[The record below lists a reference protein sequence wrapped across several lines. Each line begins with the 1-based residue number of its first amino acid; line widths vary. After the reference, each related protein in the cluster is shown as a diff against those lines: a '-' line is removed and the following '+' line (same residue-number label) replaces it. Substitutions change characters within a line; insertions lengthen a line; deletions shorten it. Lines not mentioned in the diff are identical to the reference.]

1 MGIVVKQSF
10 KNLIST
16 YLGFGIGA
24 LNVLFLYPKFLTAEY
39 YGLVTF
45 LLSAGNLFWPFM
57 ALGVHNTIVKFY
69 TSYTSKLDTDK
80 LLNFALVLPLLL
92 GLVIGLVGYI
102 FYDALLNY
110 FEGENDLV
118 QPYIW
123 GIFVIAMATA
133 YFEVFFAWAKVQYK
147 SVFGTSM
154 RELFH
159 RLAIT
164 ILLIFLYAEFISVHL
179 FIYLLIGVFIL
190 RTLVMLGYAIK
201 LYTPR
206 FSFQLP
212 PKLKD
217 LLNYSLLIFIAGTVA
232 VALFDLDK
240 VMIEYFMP
248 IENVSI
254 YGIAIYIATVIA
266 VPSKAMHQITNP
278 ITAKYLNHNE
288 NHLLKDLYVRSSN
301 TLFVVSGFV
310 FTLII
315 TNVHQLYEIIPEDYR
330 IGVSIVFLISL
341 VKLSDNI
348 LGNNNSIIF
357 NSKYYKTVLVAGVV
371 LVGVAFLL
379 NLWLI
384 PMYGIYG
391 AAYATFLSFL
401 VYNIFKLL
409 FVRITFGIHPFNF
422 KSLFIA
428 LVISALTS
436 GFYFWDFTTEFA
448 LLNII
453 LKSILISIFY
463 FIITLKAD
471 LSKDLSNL
479 YSKLIQNKT
488 PS

>member
-1 MGIVVKQSF
+1 MGIVAKQSF
-10 KNLIST
+10 NNLIST

-24 LNVLFLYPKFLTAEY
+24 LNVLLLYPKFLTTEY

-69 TSYTSKLDTDK
+69 TSYTTKIDTDR
-80 LLNFALVLPLLL
+80 LLNFALFLPLAL
-92 GLVIGLVGYI
+92 GLLIGIVGFV
-102 FYDALLNY
+102 FYDTLLQY
-110 FEGENDLV
+110 FEGDNDLV

-123 GIFVIAMATA
+123 GIFVIAMTTA
-133 YFEVFFAWAKVQYK
+133 YFEVFFAWAKVQFK
-147 SVFGTSM
+147 SVFGTIM
-154 RELFH
+154 REVFH
-159 RLAIT
+159 RLAIS
-164 ILLIFLYAEFISVHL
+164 ILLLFLYAEFISVHL

-190 RTLVMLGYAIK
+190 RTLVMLGYAFK
-201 LYTPR
+201 LYLPK

-212 PKLKD
+212 ARLKD
-217 LLNYSLLIFIAGTVA
+217 LMNYSLLIFIAGTVA

-278 ITAKYLNHNE
+278 ITAKYLNHGDNE
-288 NHLLKDLYVRSSN
+288 LLKDLYVRSSN
-301 TLFVVSGFV
+301 TLFVISGFV
-310 FTLII
+310 FILII
-315 TNVHQLYEIIPEDYR
+315 TNVHQLYEIIPEPYR
-330 IGVSIVFLISL
+330 VGVSIVFLISL
-341 VKLSDNI
+341 VKLSDNV

-379 NLWLI
+379 NVWLI
-384 PMYGIYG
+384 PLHGIYG
-391 AAYATFLSFL
+391 AAYATFVSFL

-409 FVRITFGIHPFNF
+409 FVRTTFGIHPFNRR
-422 KSLFIA
+422 SLYIF
-428 LVISALTS
+428 LVISVLTAS
-436 GFYFWDFTTEFA
+436 FYFWDFTTDYA

-453 LKSILISIFY
+453 FKSILISILYLFISLKGRLSEDLTNFY
-463 FIITLKAD
+463 LKV
-471 LSKDLSNL
+471 LQKKIS
-479 YSKLIQNKT
+479 
-488 PS
+488 

>member
-1 MGIVVKQSF
+1 MGIVAKQSL

-24 LNVLFLYPKFLTAEY
+24 LNVLFLYPKFLTPEY

-69 TSYTSKLDTDK
+69 TSYTSKLETDK

-92 GLVIGLVGYI
+92 GLVIGIVGYI
-102 FYDALLNY
+102 FYDALLHY

-123 GIFVIAMATA
+123 GIFVIAMTTA

-147 SVFGTSM
+147 SVFGTTM

-164 ILLIFLYAEFISVHL
+164 VLLIFLYAEFINVHL

-212 PKLKD
+212 SRLKD

-278 ITAKYLNHNE
+278 ITAKYLNHGEKN
-288 NHLLKDLYVRSSN
+288 LLKDLYIRSSN
-301 TLFVVSGFV
+301 TLFVISGFV
-310 FTLII
+310 FTLIV
-315 TNVHQLYEIIPEDYR
+315 TNVNQLYEIIPEEYR

-357 NSKYYKTVLVAGVV
+357 NSKYYKTVLVAGVI
-371 LVGVAFLL
+371 LVGFAFLL

-384 PMYGIYG
+384 PMHGIYG
-391 AAYATFLSFL
+391 AAYATFISFL
-401 VYNIFKLL
+401 AYNIFKLV
-409 FVRITFGIHPFNF
+409 FVRITFGIHPFNK
-422 KSLFIA
+422 KSFFIF
-428 LVISALTS
+428 LMISVLTFS
-436 GFYFWDFTTEFA
+436 FYFWDFSTDFA
-448 LLNII
+448 LLNIVF
-453 LKSILISIFY
+453 KSVIISAIY
-463 FIITLKAD
+463 FIVSLKGS
-471 LSKDLSNL
+471 LSKDLTNL
-479 YSKLIQNKT
+479 YLKVIQKKT
-488 PS
+488 P

>member
-1 MGIVVKQSF
+1 MGIVAKQSF
-10 KNLIST
+10 NNLIST

-24 LNVLFLYPKFLTAEY
+24 LNVLLLYPKFLTTEY

-69 TSYTSKLDTDK
+69 TSYTTKIDTDR
-80 LLNFALVLPLLL
+80 LLNFALFLPLAL
-92 GLVIGLVGYI
+92 GLLIGIVGFV
-102 FYDALLNY
+102 FYDTLLQY
-110 FEGENDLV
+110 FEGDNDLV

-123 GIFVIAMATA
+123 GIFVIAMTTA
-133 YFEVFFAWAKVQYK
+133 YFEVFFAWAKVQFK
-147 SVFGTSM
+147 SVFGTIM
-154 RELFH
+154 REVFH
-159 RLAIT
+159 RLAIS
-164 ILLIFLYAEFISVHL
+164 ILLLFLYAEFISVHL

-190 RTLVMLGYAIK
+190 RTLVMLGYAFK
-201 LYTPR
+201 LYLPK

-212 PKLKD
+212 ARLKD
-217 LLNYSLLIFIAGTVA
+217 LMNYSLLIFIAGTVA

-278 ITAKYLNHNE
+278 ITAKYLNHGDNE
-288 NHLLKDLYVRSSN
+288 LLKDLYVRSSN
-301 TLFVVSGFV
+301 TLFVISGFV
-310 FTLII
+310 FILII
-315 TNVHQLYEIIPEDYR
+315 TNVHQLYEIIPEPYR
-330 IGVSIVFLISL
+330 VGVSIVFLISL
-341 VKLSDNI
+341 VKLSDNV

-379 NLWLI
+379 NVWLI
-384 PMYGIYG
+384 PLHGIYG
-391 AAYATFLSFL
+391 AAYATFVSFL

-409 FVRITFGIHPFNF
+409 FVRTTFGIHPFNRR
-422 KSLFIA
+422 SLYIF
-428 LVISALTS
+428 LVISVLTAS
-436 GFYFWDFTTEFA
+436 FYFWDFTTDYA

-453 LKSILISIFY
+453 FKSILISILYLFISLKGRLSEDLTNFY
-463 FIITLKAD
+463 LKV
-471 LSKDLSNL
+471 LQK
-479 YSKLIQNKT
+479 KT
-488 PS
+488 P

>member
-1 MGIVVKQSF
+1 MGIVAKQSLS
-10 KNLIST
+10 NLVST

-24 LNVLFLYPKFLTAEY
+24 LNVLFLYPKFLTVEY

-69 TSYTSKLDTDK
+69 TSYNLKVDTDK

-92 GLVIGLVGYI
+92 GLLVALVGVM
-102 FYDALLNY
+102 FYDSLLSY

-147 SVFGTSM
+147 SVVGTVM

-164 ILLIFLYAEFISVHL
+164 ILLLILYAEFISVHL

-190 RTLVMLGYAIK
+190 RTLVMLGYALK

-206 FSFQLP
+206 FSFELP
-212 PKLKD
+212 SQLKD
-217 LLNYSLLIFIAGTVA
+217 IMSYSLLIFIAGTVA

-278 ITAKYLNHNE
+278 ITAKYLNFGQNE
-288 NHLLKDLYVRSSN
+288 LLEDLYIRSSN
-301 TLFVVSGFV
+301 TLFVISGFV

-315 TNVHQLYEIIPEDYR
+315 TNVNQLYNIIPEPYR

-357 NSKYYKTVLVAGVV
+357 NSKYYKTVLIAGVV
-371 LVGVAFLL
+371 LMVFAFLM
-379 NLWLI
+379 NIWLI
-384 PMYGIYG
+384 PIYGIYG
-391 AAYATFLSFL
+391 AAYATFISFL
-401 VYNIFKLL
+401 AYNIFKLL
-409 FVRITFGIHPFNF
+409 FVRFTFGIHPFNLRSF
-422 KSLFIA
+422 YIFLA
-428 LVISALTS
+428 ISALTVS
-436 GFYFWDFTTEFA
+436 FYFWDFNTGYS

-453 LKSILISIFY
+453 LKSLLISILY
-463 FIITLKAD
+463 FIISLKAG
-471 LSKDLSNL
+471 LSKDLSDF
-479 YSKLIQNKT
+479 YFKVIKKKT
-488 PS
+488 P

>member
-1 MGIVVKQSF
+1 MGIVAKQSLN
-10 KNLIST
+10 NLIST

-69 TSYTSKLDTDK
+69 TSYKDKLDTDK
-80 LLNFALVLPLLL
+80 LLNFALFLPLIL
-92 GLVIGLVGYI
+92 GLVIGIIGYI
-102 FYDALLNY
+102 FYDLLVNY
-110 FEGENDLV
+110 FEGKNDLV

-147 SVFGTSM
+147 SVFGTLM

-164 ILLIFLYAEFISVHL
+164 ILLLVLYAEFISVQL

-190 RTLVMLGYAIK
+190 RTLVMLGYALK

-212 PKLKD
+212 PRLKD

-278 ITAKYLNHNE
+278 ITAKYLNHGE
-288 NHLLKDLYVRSSN
+288 KDLLKDLYVRSSN
-301 TLFVVSGFV
+301 TLFVISGFV
-310 FTLII
+310 FTLIV
-315 TNVHQLYEIIPEDYR
+315 TNVNQLYQIIPEEYR

-341 VKLSDNI
+341 VKLTDNI

-371 LVGVAFLL
+371 LVGVAFIL
-379 NLWLI
+379 NMWLI
-384 PMYGIYG
+384 PIYGIYG
-391 AAYATFLSFL
+391 AAYATFVSFL

-409 FVRITFGIHPFNF
+409 FVRITFGIHPFNK
-422 KSLFIA
+422 KSLFIF
-428 LVISALTS
+428 LVISILTIS
-436 GFYFWDFTTEFA
+436 FYFWDFSTDFA

-453 LKSILISIFY
+453 IKSVIISVIY
-463 FIITLKAD
+463 IIISLKAD
-471 LSKDLSNL
+471 LSKDLTDL
-479 YSKLIQNKT
+479 YLKVIQKKT
-488 PS
+488 P

>member
-1 MGIVVKQSF
+1 MGIVAKQSLN
-10 KNLIST
+10 NLIST

-39 YGLVTF
+39 YGLVSF

-69 TSYTSKLDTDK
+69 TSYQNKLDTDK
-80 LLNFALVLPLLL
+80 LLNFALFLPLLL
-92 GLVIGLVGYI
+92 GLLIGIVGYI
-102 FYDALLNY
+102 FYDLLLNY

-123 GIFVIAMATA
+123 GIFVIALATA
-133 YFEVFFAWAKVQYK
+133 YFEVFFAWAKVQFK
-147 SVFGTSM
+147 SVFGTIM

-164 ILLIFLYAEFISVHL
+164 MLLIFLYAELISVHL
-179 FIYLLIGVFIL
+179 FIYLLIGVFVL
-190 RTLVMLGYAIK
+190 RAVVMLGYAIN

-212 PKLKD
+212 PRLKD

-278 ITAKYLNHNE
+278 ITAKYLNHGE
-288 NHLLKDLYVRSSN
+288 NDLLKDLYIRSSN
-301 TLFVVSGFV
+301 TLFVISGFV
-310 FTLII
+310 FTLIV
-315 TNVHQLYEIIPEDYR
+315 TNVNQLYEIIPEEYR
-330 IGVSIVFLISL
+330 VGVSIVFLISL
-341 VKLSDNI
+341 VKLTDNI

-357 NSKYYKTVLVAGVV
+357 NSKYYKTVLMAGVV
-371 LVGVAFLL
+371 LVGVAFAL

-384 PMYGIYG
+384 PVYGIYG
-391 AAYATFLSFL
+391 AAYATFISFL
-401 VYNIFKLL
+401 AYNIFKLL
-409 FVRITFGIHPFNF
+409 FVRITFGIHPFNR
-422 KSLFIA
+422 KSFFIF
-428 LVISALTS
+428 LMISVLTGS
-436 GFYFWDFTTEFA
+436 FYFWDFSTDFA
-448 LLNII
+448 LMNII
-453 LKSILISIFY
+453 FKSVIISTIY
-463 FIITLKAD
+463 FIISLKGG
-471 LSKDLSNL
+471 LSKDLTDL
-479 YSKLIQNKT
+479 YLKVIQKET
-488 PS
+488 P

>member
-1 MGIVVKQSF
+1 MGIVAKQSI

-16 YLGFGIGA
+16 YFGFGIGA
-24 LNVLFLYPKFLTAEY
+24 LNVLFLYPKFLSVEY

-69 TSYTSKLDTDK
+69 TSYHTKTDTDK
-80 LLNFALVLPLLL
+80 LLNFALFMPLAL
-92 GLVIGLVGYI
+92 GLLIGVAGFI
-102 FYDALLNY
+102 FYDALLQY

-133 YFEVFFAWAKVQYK
+133 YFEVFFAWVKVQFK
-147 SVFGTSM
+147 SVFGTLM
-154 RELFH
+154 REVFH

-164 ILLIFLYAEFISVHL
+164 FLLIILYAELISVHL

-190 RTLVMLGYAIK
+190 RTLVMLGYAFK
-201 LYTPR
+201 LYLPK

-212 PKLKD
+212 GRLKE
-217 LLNYSLLIFIAGTVA
+217 LMNYSLLIFIAGTVA

-278 ITAKYLNHNE
+278 ITAKYLNHGE
-288 NHLLKDLYVRSSN
+288 SELLKDLYVRSSN
-301 TLFVVSGFV
+301 TLFLISGFV
-310 FTLII
+310 FILII
-315 TNVHQLYEIIPEDYR
+315 TNVHQLYEIIPEPYR

-341 VKLSDNI
+341 VKLSDNV

-357 NSKYYKTVLVAGVV
+357 NSKYYKTVLIAGVV

-379 NLWLI
+379 NVWLI
-384 PMYGIYG
+384 PIYGIYG
-391 AAYATFLSFL
+391 AAYATFISFL
-401 VYNIFKLL
+401 AYNIFKLS
-409 FVRITFGIHPFNF
+409 FVRITFGIHPFN
-422 KSLFIA
+422 KRSLYIF
-428 LVISALTS
+428 LVITGLTLS
-436 GFYFWDFTTEFA
+436 FYFWDFTTEFA
-448 LLNII
+448 LLNIV
-453 LKSILISIFY
+453 LKSILISILY
-463 FIITLKAD
+463 FIISFKGA
-471 LSKDLSNL
+471 LSKDLTNFYAKVIIKKS
-479 YSKLIQNKT
+479 
-488 PS
+488 P

>member
-1 MGIVVKQSF
+1 M
-10 KNLIST
+10 ST

-24 LNVLFLYPKFLTAEY
+24 LNVLFLYPKFLTDEY

-69 TSYTSKLDTDK
+69 SSFKTSSDKDK

-92 GLVIGLVGYI
+92 GLLLASLGVA
-102 FYDALLNY
+102 FYDLLLDY

-118 QPYIW
+118 QPFIW
-123 GIFVIAMATA
+123 GIFVIAIATA

-147 SVFGTSM
+147 SVFGTLM

-159 RLAIT
+159 RIAIT
-164 ILLIFLYAEFISVHL
+164 LLLICLYAEFISVHL
-179 FIYLLIGVFIL
+179 FINLLIGVFVL
-190 RTLVMLGYAIK
+190 RAMMMLGYAIQ
-201 LYTPR
+201 LYRPR

-212 PKLKD
+212 PRLME
-217 LLNYSLLIFIAGTVA
+217 LLNYSFLIFIAGTVA

-288 NHLLKDLYVRSSN
+288 TDALKDLYIRSSN
-301 TLFVVSGFV
+301 TLFLISGFV
-310 FTLII
+310 FVII
-315 TNVHQLYEIIPEDYR
+315 VTNVHMLYEIIPEDYR
-330 IGVSIVFLISL
+330 VGVSIVVLISL

-357 NSKYYKTVLVAGVV
+357 NSKYYKTVLAAGLV
-371 LVGVAFLL
+371 LVGVAFVL

-384 PMYGIYG
+384 PIYGIYG
-391 AAYATFLSFL
+391 AAYATFFSFL
-401 VYNIFKLL
+401 VYNIFKLV
-409 FVRITFGIHPFNF
+409 FVRMTFGIHPFNRY
-422 KSLFIA
+422 
-428 LVISALTS
+428 SAYIFLMILILSS
-436 GFYFWDFTTEFA
+436 GFYYWNFTTEFA
-448 LLNII
+448 FLNII
-453 LKSILISIFY
+453 LKSIIISLIYAVVSY
-463 FIITLKAD
+463 KAN
-471 LSKDLSNL
+471 LSKDMTEL
-479 YSKLIQNKT
+479 YRKISLKK
-488 PS
+488 

>member
-1 MGIVVKQSF
+1 MGIVAKQSLN
-10 KNLIST
+10 NLIST

-69 TSYTSKLDTDK
+69 TSYKNKLDTDK
-80 LLNFALVLPLLL
+80 LLNFALFLPLLL
-92 GLVIGLVGYI
+92 GLLIGIVGYI
-102 FYDALLNY
+102 FYDLLLNY

-147 SVFGTSM
+147 SVFGTIM

-164 ILLIFLYAEFISVHL
+164 MLLIILYAELISVHL
-179 FIYLLIGVFIL
+179 FIYLLIGVFVL
-190 RTLVMLGYAIK
+190 RAVVMLGYAIN

-212 PKLKD
+212 PRLKE

-240 VMIEYFMP
+240 VMIEHFMP

-278 ITAKYLNHNE
+278 ITAKYLNHGE
-288 NHLLKDLYVRSSN
+288 NDLLKDLYVRSSN
-301 TLFVVSGFV
+301 TLFVISGFV
-310 FTLII
+310 FTLIV
-315 TNVHQLYEIIPEDYR
+315 TNVNQLYEIIPEEYR

-357 NSKYYKTVLVAGVV
+357 NSKYYKTVLLAGVV
-371 LVGVAFLL
+371 LVGVAFAL

-384 PMYGIYG
+384 PVYGIYG
-391 AAYATFLSFL
+391 AAYATFISFL
-401 VYNIFKLL
+401 LYNIFKLL
-409 FVRITFGIHPFNF
+409 FVRVTFGIHPFNR
-422 KSLFIA
+422 KSFLIF
-428 LVISALTS
+428 LMISVLTVS
-436 GFYFWDFTTEFA
+436 FYFWDFSTDFA
-448 LLNII
+448 LMNIAM
-453 LKSILISIFY
+453 KSIIISGIY
-463 FIITLKAD
+463 FIVSLKAD
-471 LSKDLSNL
+471 LSTDLKDL
-479 YSKLIQNKT
+479 YFKFVQKKT
-488 PS
+488 P

>member
-1 MGIVVKQSF
+1 MGIVAKQSLT
-10 KNLIST
+10 NLIST

-39 YGLVTF
+39 YGLVAF

-57 ALGVHNTIVKFY
+57 AIGVHNTIVKFY
-69 TSYTSKLDTDK
+69 TSYKTKLDTDK
-80 LLNFALVLPLLL
+80 LLNFALFLPMLL
-92 GLVIGLVGYI
+92 GLVLGVIGFI
-102 FYDALLNY
+102 FYDALLHY
-110 FEGENDLV
+110 FEGENDLA

-123 GIFVIAMATA
+123 GVFVIALATA

-147 SVFGTSM
+147 SVFGTLM

-164 ILLIFLYAEFISVHL
+164 ILLLILYAEFINVHL

-190 RTLVMLGYAIK
+190 RTMVMLGYALK

-206 FSFQLP
+206 FSFKLP

-217 LLNYSLLIFIAGTVA
+217 LMSYSLLIFIAGTVA

-278 ITAKYLNHNE
+278 ITAMYLNHGKND
-288 NHLLKDLYVRSSN
+288 LLKELYVRSSN
-301 TLFVVSGFV
+301 TLFLISGFV
-310 FTLII
+310 FVLII
-315 TNVHQLYEIIPEDYR
+315 TNVHQLYEIIPEPYR
-330 IGVSIVFLISL
+330 IGVSIVVLISL

-357 NSKYYKTVLVAGVV
+357 NSKYYKTVLVVGVV
-371 LVGVAFLL
+371 LVGFAFVL

-384 PMYGIYG
+384 PVYGIYG
-391 AAYATFLSFL
+391 AAYATFISFL
-401 VYNIFKLL
+401 AYNIFKLL
-409 FVRITFGIHPFNF
+409 FVRITFGIHPFNKRSF
-422 KSLFIA
+422 FIF
-428 LVISALTS
+428 LVITALTLS
-436 GFYFWDFTTEFA
+436 FYFWDFPTDFA

-453 LKSILISIFY
+453 LKSVIISIIY
-463 FIITLKAD
+463 ILVSLKTD
-471 LSKDLSNL
+471 LSKDFTDL
-479 YSKLIQNKT
+479 YNKVIQKKT
-488 PS
+488 P